1 MEIRWAPAAEI
12 NRAQIFRHIEAENP
26 DAAIQ
31 MDELF
36 IKAVSRLQHFPFMGR
51 RGVIKGTREII
62 PHESYRIVYQ
72 IDEQIVSI
80 LTIIHTARRWPPNN
94 E

>member
-12 NRAQIFRHIEAENP
+12 DRAQIFRHIEAENP

-51 RGVIKGTREII
+51 RGVITNTREII
-62 PHESYRIVYQ
+62 PHENYRIVYQ
-72 IDEQIVSI
+72 IEEQTVSI
-80 LTIIHTARRWPPNN
+80 LTIIHTARRWPPNDK
-94 E
+94 

>member
-1 MEIRWAPAAEI
+1 MPIRWAPAAEI
-12 NRAQIFRHIEAENP
+12 DRAQIFRDIEAENP
-26 DAAIQ
+26 NAAIW

-51 RGVIKGTREII
+51 RGVVIGTREII

-72 IDEQIVSI
+72 LEEQIVWI
-80 LTIIHTARRWPPNN
+80 LTIVHIARKWPPDS